1 MKKVTAQRVIDTDRG
16 VANGG
21 QVYASVAALGPAVAI
36 SPPPTGLAVT
46 ANTIQLSAQ
55 TPMALISLLWYPP
68 QAQTVRGYQLQV
80 ATDSGFTTNVEYFS
94 TGSDTTTSL
103 ELITSAAG
111 ITYYIR
117 VRVFAGN
124 LISEWSSSV
133 SVLAAADTTPAGIPT
148 SLAYTWDGGDL
159 LITWVNPSSTNL
171 RDVEIRIWNSS
182 GKTVLYHTGFSAT
195 QQYTW
200 ALPQQRIDTS
210 GSLDAAVY
218 VELRSRTWSQ
228 VLGTS
233 TAGISPANS
242 APSAPAS
249 VALISSIGT
258 LTISVTATAPTDFA
272 AYRYRII
279 QTLPSAADV
288 TFDSPSPLENY
299 SLYAQATYQVG
310 VKVLDVYGQLSS
322 ETLSSASIIDTLTIG
337 SLRAEIIYSDSDSR
351 SDATLHIPL
360 SDALLSSGTSFT
372 YATTATWNK
381 WVRGERTLLDRYR
394 VITLSLD
401 PSSGTTSW
409 YLRVSSDAS
418 TWTYYAGPVTSSRI
432 LTLVAS
438 AAAAQAAAISTTT
451 LGGTSTSK
459 VELPTTIEARFVE
472 VWFRNPSSANSYL
485 YEFYPRRMIEAD
497 DIYVQNLSAISAN
510 MGSITAGTITGAT
523 IQTAASGA
531 RAVLNSTGLTTYDSG
546 GVVQVT
552 ATTSTDGDL
561 TAGGGKILLNVD
573 GLQLVPRL
581 NSASLASSL
590 GTRIKWIDTG
600 TEYGYIEG
608 AFGGGGATSINL
620 LAGTGG
626 SASVT
631 LKANSSGNASQI
643 TLSGGPLYLTN
654 SIDLSA
660 DYVTA
665 NGVIQLTNYL
675 QAAYSTNG
683 SGAHQIRNTN
693 SGSFAYGALYIGNN
707 TDVAS
712 GILRNS
718 SANTGYAGANSLSL
732 FHVGA
737 YPIGFV
743 TSNVLRMTIGSGGE
757 VAIGRAPVA
766 GVRMIVQ
773 GGGTSSATYGFKVK
787 NSAGT
792 DILSTRDDGLSNI
805 ISSAWSSDERHKT
818 ELRAIDE
825 SDLVRFRALEPLHYI
840 RTNGPG
846 GSEYGLSA
854 QRTRLI
860 FPEVVSVGPD
870 DYLSLRYNDMIP
882 LLMAEVQ
889 SLRKRVQA
897 IEGIAA

>member
-148 SLAYTWDGGDL
+148 SLAYTWDGADL

-171 RDVEIRIWNSS
+171 RDVEVRIWNSS
-182 GKTVLYHTGFSAT
+182 GKTVLYHTGFSAS
-195 QQYTW
+195 QRYTW
-200 ALPQQRIDTS
+200 TLPQQRIDTS

-228 VLGTS
+228 VFGTS
-233 TAGISPANS
+233 TAGISPTNS

-272 AYRYRII
+272 AYRYRIV

-360 SDALLSSGTSFT
+360 SDALLNSGTSFT

-451 LGGTSTSK
+451 LGGTATSK
-459 VELPTTIEARFVE
+459 VELPATIEARFVE

-485 YEFYPRRMIEAD
+485 YEFYPRRLIEAD
-497 DIYVQNLSAISAN
+497 DIYVQNLSSISAN
-510 MGSITAGTITGAT
+510 IGTITAGTINSVT
-523 IQTAASGA
+523 I
-531 RAVLNSTGLTTYDSG
+531 N
-546 GVVQVT
+546 
-552 ATTSTDGDL
+552 TSTIN
-561 TAGGGKILLNVD
+561 AGGGDIVLSGAGLSITRDTTTIVGAQPILPSY
-573 GLQLVPRL
+573 VPGATRSL
-581 NSASLASSL
+581 RFVNSATLH
-590 GTRIKWIDTG
+590 
-600 TEYGYIEG
+600 GYIGQTATSYTSPAVTLNEFLIG
-608 AFGGGGATSINL
+608 VPAVTSQESYITLFADHTARSSVVRLLAQSGSGTPELAYLEVLANTGGGNSY
-620 LAGTGG
+620 
-626 SASVT
+626 VR
-631 LKANSSGNASQI
+631 ANAETVYLDGVVS
-643 TLSGGPLYLTN
+643 LS
-654 SIDLSA
+654 
-660 DYVTA
+660 
-665 NGVIQLTNYL
+665 NYL
-675 QAAYSTNG
+675 QADYSTNG
-683 SGAHQIRNTN
+683 SGSHHIRNTN
-693 SGSFAYGALYIGNN
+693 TGSSAYGALYVGNN
-707 TDVAS
+707 TDVTS

-773 GGGTSSATYGFKVK
+773 GGGTSSATYGFNVK

-897 IEGIAA
+897 IEGIAV

>member
-1 MKKVTAQRVIDTDRG
+1 MKKVTAQRVIDIDRG

-133 SVLAAADTTPAGIPT
+133 SVLAAADTTPAGLPT

-182 GKTVLYHTGFSAT
+182 GKTVLYHTGFSAS
-195 QQYTW
+195 QRYTW
-200 ALPQQRIDTS
+200 TLPQQRIDTS

-228 VLGTS
+228 VFGTS
-233 TAGISPANS
+233 TAGISPTNS

-279 QTLPSAADV
+279 QTVPSAADV

-299 SLYAQATYQVG
+299 SLYNQATYQVG

-322 ETLSSASIIDTLTIG
+322 ETLSSASVIDTLTIG

-401 PSSGTTSW
+401 PSAGTTSW

-459 VELPTTIEARFVE
+459 IELPATIEARFVE
-472 VWFRNPSSANSYL
+472 VWFRNTSSANSYL

-497 DIYVQNLSAISAN
+497 DIYAQTLSAISAN
-510 MGSITAGTITGAT
+510 LGSITAGTITGAT
-523 IQTAASGA
+523 IQTASSGS
-531 RAVLNSTGLTTYDSG
+531 RAMLDSTGLTTYDSSN
-546 GVVQVT
+546 VVQVT
-552 ATTSTDGDL
+552 ATTSTNGVLTGGAGAVKIDKNGIAITTLLATILGYGSTSALSWKTSTTTDGFIQMGRTSTGLTQQIDITASANALGGTYSNTINL
-561 TAGGGKILLNVD
+561 TAESTSGGASAVAQITGEKTGTGATI
-573 GLQLVPRL
+573 RL
-581 NSASLASSL
+581 NAA
-590 GTRIKWIDTG
+590 TVNID
-600 TEYGYIEG
+600 
-608 AFGGGGATSINL
+608 GGANIGSATG
-620 LAGTGG
+620 AGTGQ
-626 SASVT
+626 V
-631 LKANSSGNASQI
+631 
-643 TLSGGPLYLTN
+643 
-654 SIDLSA
+654 
-660 DYVTA
+660 
-665 NGVIQLTNYL
+665 
-675 QAAYSTNG
+675 ST
-683 SGAHQIRNTN
+683 
-693 SGSFAYGALYIGNN
+693 SGSVAFGAAINSAVRLFAK
-707 TDVAS
+707 
-712 GILRNS
+712 GI
-718 SANTGYAGANSLSL
+718 
-732 FHVGA
+732 
-737 YPIGFV
+737 
-743 TSNVLRMTIGSGGE
+743 
-757 VAIGRAPVA
+757 
-766 GVRMIVQ
+766 
-773 GGGTSSATYGFKVK
+773 GTSSSTYCFNAQ

-792 DILSTRDDGLSNI
+792 NIIYCRDDGLSNF

-818 ELRAIDE
+818 DLRAIDE
-825 SDLVRFRALEPLHYI
+825 SDLARFRALEPLQYI

-846 GSEYGLSA
+846 GPEYGLSA
-854 QRTRLI
+854 QRTRPI
-860 FPEVVSVGPD
+860 FPEMVIEDAEG
-870 DYLSLRYNDMIP
+870 YLSVRYNDFIP
-882 LLMAEVQ
+882 LLMAEVRI
-889 SLRKRVQA
+889 LRARVETLEA
-897 IEGIAA
+897 RAA